1 MLRLARELT
10 GAGAVVRLVHT
21 GATPAGVRGVSV
33 GRRWSPV
40 ALLRAR
46 RALAGAD
53 VVSVQ
58 FAPSMY
64 GFRAW
69 VGLLPLAAGRRPIVP
84 TLHEYGWWTWA
95 RQVPRTAWRA
105 LEPRR
110 LVDRETA
117 LLVPR
122 AARVVVTNAAHAE
135 DVRRRF
141 PDLPVVAIPIGA
153 NVAVATS
160 EPAEVLRPS
169 VRVELGVAPDAVLLA
184 FFGFVHP
191 VKGIRYL
198 GEAVAR
204 LAAEGRDVH
213 LLVVG
218 GFESTALPAAEALA
232 FEAELRAHLAAAGAG
247 DRARITGFLPEEAAS
262 RLLAAADVAVLPF
275 TAGVTTKSGS
285 LLTVLAH
292 GLPTVV
298 TAAPEPDPELVDGA
312 TCVVVP
318 AVRDA
323 PALADGIRRV
333 LDDPALATRI
343 AAAGRALAARR
354 DWPDIAARHL
364 ALLAEVAR

>member
-1 MLRLARELT
+1 
-10 GAGAVVRLVHT
+10 VHT
-21 GATPAGVRGVSV
+21 GPAAAGVHGVSV
-33 GRRWSPV
+33 GPRWSLP

-46 RALAGAD
+46 RALARAD

-69 VGLLPLAAGRRPIVP
+69 VGLLPLAAGRAPIVP

-95 RQVPRTAWRA
+95 GRVPRSVWSA
-105 LEPRR
+105 LERR
-110 LVDRETA
+110 LLLDRETA

-122 AARVVVTNAAHAE
+122 AAWVVVTNPAHAAG
-135 DVRRRF
+135 VRRRF
-141 PDLPVVAIPIGA
+141 PCLPVTAIPIGA
-153 NVAVATS
+153 NVAVATA
-160 EPAEVLRPS
+160 EPSEVLRPA
-169 VRVELGVAPDAVLLA
+169 VRAELGTAPDAVLLA

-204 LAAEGRDVH
+204 LAADGRDVH

-218 GFESTALPAAEALA
+218 GFESMALPADEAAA
-232 FEAELRAHLAAAGAG
+232 FEADLRADLATAGAA
-247 DRARITGFLPEEAAS
+247 DRVHITGFLPEEAVS

-285 LLTVLAH
+285 LLTLLAH

-298 TAAPEPDPELVDGA
+298 TAAPEPDPELMDGA
-312 TCVVVP
+312 TCIVVP
-318 AVRDA
+318 TVRDGA
-323 PALADGIRRV
+323 ALAEGIRRA
-333 LDDPALATRI
+333 LDDPALAAGI
-343 AAAGRALAARR
+343 AAAGRTLASQRA
-354 DWPDIAARHL
+354 WPDIAARHL